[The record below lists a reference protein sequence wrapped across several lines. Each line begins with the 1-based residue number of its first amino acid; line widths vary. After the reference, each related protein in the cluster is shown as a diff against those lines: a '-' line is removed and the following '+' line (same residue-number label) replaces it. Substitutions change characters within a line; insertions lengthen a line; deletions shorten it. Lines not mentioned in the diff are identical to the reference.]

1 MTMAVALKNSTG
13 IDTANQEGLLLVAL
27 LVSVVVV

>member
-1 MTMAVALKNSTG
+1 MLAVVLRMFAET
-13 IDTANQEGLLLVAL
+13 DTANQEELLLVAL